1 MMVIIVLK
9 ITTIC
14 DTFSSINVER
24 LFPMVHDGV
33 VKIMCERVSQK
44 QMPRD
49 TGHVL
54 VTAE

>member
-1 MMVIIVLK
+1 MVIIVLK